1 MKISQTEVNDIMSE
15 LPDDLLIALVNI
27 YKIYKTVEIETVAL
41 RGVSLSLFEGE
52 IIGIIGPSG
61 SGKSTLVNIMAGL
74 IKPTAGMI
82 YWAPFKADI
91 SRMSDN
97 LVSHTRNQF
106 IGTFSQISEANL
118 LPHLSVV
125 ENVMLQGE
133 IGHISRSQLKK
144 RAIELLD
151 RVGLKSRRNS
161 KPMLLSTGEKQ
172 RVALAA
178 ALINQPKIIL
188 ADEPTGSV
196 DYGTGEELL
205 ELIHEINGNH
215 GTAFLIVTHSQQVVP
230 HTHRVIEIRDGII
243 AGQHK
248 DIIISNLE
256 QSRIIIA
263 DNQGRI
269 LLPEELLNGLG
280 AQTNHFKAFLDDG
293 KIILEP
299 MRAQFLR
306 KKILDQLEHQKE
318 KSCPV
323 CSTLN
328 SYKNI
333 TCSNCG
339 SLLRKANRL
348 TERG

>member
-1 MKISQTEVNDIMSE
+1 MKINQTEVNDIMSE

-27 YKIYKTVEIETVAL
+27 YKIYRTAELETVAL

-52 IIGIIGPSG
+52 IVGIIGPSG

-82 YWAPFKADI
+82 YWAPFQTDI
-91 SRMSDN
+91 SRLSDN
-97 LVSHTRNQF
+97 LVTHTRNQF

-118 LPHLSVV
+118 LPHLSVL

-133 IGHISRSQLKK
+133 IGHISRFELKK

-151 RVGLKSRRNS
+151 RVGLKSRQNS

-172 RVALAA
+172 RIALAA
-178 ALINQPKIIL
+178 ALINEPRIIL

-205 ELIHEINGNH
+205 ELIHEINENL

-230 HTHRVIEIRDGII
+230 HTHRIIEIRDGII
-243 AGQHK
+243 AGQHS
-248 DIIISNLE
+248 DIDFSDLG

-269 LLPEELLNGLG
+269 LLPEELLDGLG
-280 AQTNHFKAFLDDG
+280 THTDQFKASLEEG

-299 MRAQFLR
+299 IDTLSS
-306 KKILDQLEHQKE
+306 KKQILDQLERQKE
-318 KSCPV
+318 RFCPV
-323 CSTLN
+323 CNTIN

-339 SLLRKANRL
+339 SLLRKASRL
-348 TERG
+348 SEKD